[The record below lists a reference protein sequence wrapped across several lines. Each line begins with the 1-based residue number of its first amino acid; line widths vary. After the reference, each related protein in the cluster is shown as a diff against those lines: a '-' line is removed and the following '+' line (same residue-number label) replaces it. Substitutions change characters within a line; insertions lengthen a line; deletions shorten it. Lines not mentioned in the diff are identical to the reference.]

1 MSTVHLGARHYR
13 INIDLPNS
21 MRLLD
26 DKWRPLVMLRLTRRL
41 VGVVNEYLKE
51 ALLLSERLGRSE
63 QRHTRLPNLDGWQ
76 SSPLILSV

>member
-1 MSTVHLGARHYR
+1 
-13 INIDLPNS
+13 
-21 MRLLD
+21 
-26 DKWRPLVMLRLTRRL
+26 MLRLTRRL

-63 QRHTRLPNLDGWQ
+63 QRHARLPILDGWQ

>member
-13 INIDLPNS
+13 INIDPPNS

-63 QRHTRLPNLDGWQ
+63 QRHARLPNLDGWQ